1 MAMEIVDF
9 PIKDGD
15 FLVVGGLE
23 HFFVHVL
30 GIIIPTDELIF
41 FRGVAQPPTSYSDL
55 IWFNGIIMGLQ
66 RDYNRIIHSGLKGF
80 DVICEPLPPNPRKH
94 GACRG

>member
-23 HFFVHVL
+23 HFFVYVL

-41 FRGVAQPPTSYSDL
+41 FRGVAQPPTRYGTVN
-55 IWFNGIIMGLQ
+55 IW
-66 RDYNRIIHSGLKGF
+66 
-80 DVICEPLPPNPRKH
+80 
-94 GACRG
+94 